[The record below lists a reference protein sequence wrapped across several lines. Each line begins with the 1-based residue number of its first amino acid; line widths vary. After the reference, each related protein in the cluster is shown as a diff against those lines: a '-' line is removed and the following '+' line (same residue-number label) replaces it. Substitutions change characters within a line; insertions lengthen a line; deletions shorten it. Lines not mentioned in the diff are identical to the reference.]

1 MPATQIVPLL
11 IGMLVGALLSVMVW
25 SVRQARSR
33 TDMDAALDS
42 QHQVLFWLLLLAM
55 FTAGVFVTFALLR
68 I

>member
-1 MPATQIVPLL
+1 MPVTQIVPLL
-11 IGMLVGALLSVMVW
+11 IGMLVGALLSVVVW
-25 SVRQARSR
+25 SLWR
-33 TDMDAALDS
+33 TRNNTFADATLDS